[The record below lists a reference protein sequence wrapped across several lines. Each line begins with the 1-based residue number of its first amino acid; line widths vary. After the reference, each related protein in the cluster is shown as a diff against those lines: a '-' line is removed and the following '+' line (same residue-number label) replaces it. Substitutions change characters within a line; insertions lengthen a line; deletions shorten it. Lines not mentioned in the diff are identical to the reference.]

1 MTAQYAQPM
10 PMGQYGQPS
19 YGQPAFAGQPQYG
32 QMAPNYAQAP
42 VTSYAPASTTG
53 ARYMQQQPVTYAA
66 PQPQQQQ
73 VMYAAPQAVAM
84 PQPQY
89 AAPQPAMSYLP
100 PQQNYVQ
107 QPAINYAAP
116 VAQPVT
122 YAAQPVQQ
130 QQTVSYM
137 PPPMMQQPV
146 AMPSYQPAPIQYA
159 APAPIE
165 YAAPQPQYIQHQPQY
180 MPTYAEP
187 ATYAPQYAQPAQ
199 VYAAPQPA
207 QQYYAQPA
215 QQNYA
220 QPMYAAQEAHML
232 PEATYTQP
240 LHQHQQME
248 MQPQMQPQMMQ
259 QQQPDAAAQGIVKAE
274 VGGWQ
279 ICEDAQGEYYVH
291 LASGQT
297 FDEPPQELLQLLQ

>member
-89 AAPQPAMSYLP
+89 AAPQAAMSYLP

-137 PPPMMQQPV
+137 PPPMVQQPV

-165 YAAPQPQYIQHQPQY
+165 YAAPQHYTTPQAQIQH
-180 MPTYAEP
+180 MTYAQP
-187 ATYAPQYAQPAQ
+187 ATYATPQYAQQQQP
-199 VYAAPQPA
+199 VMYAAPQPA
-207 QQYYAQPA
+207 PQYYTQPA
-215 QQNYA
+215 ASSYA
-220 QPMYAAQEAHML
+220 PPMYAAQDM
-232 PEATYTQP
+232 
-240 LHQHQQME
+240 QQM
-248 MQPQMQPQMMQ
+248 QMQPQLQ
-259 QQQPDAAAQGIVKAE
+259 QEQPEAASQGIVKAE
-274 VGGWQ
+274 VGEWQ

-291 LASGQT
+291 VPSGQT
-297 FDEPPQELLQLLQ
+297 FDQPPQELLQLMQ